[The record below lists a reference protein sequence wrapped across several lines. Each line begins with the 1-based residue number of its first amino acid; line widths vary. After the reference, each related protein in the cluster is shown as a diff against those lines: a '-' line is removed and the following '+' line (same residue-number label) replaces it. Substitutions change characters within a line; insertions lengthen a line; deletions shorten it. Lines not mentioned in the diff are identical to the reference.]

1 MFDMAGIQIVLF
13 MAALQAAGAVMGAFQ
28 GYMTAR
34 IARIGPDRRVRATQ
48 VRATMFSGFA
58 RRAFGFV
65 ATLLL
70 VLTVLGLLGAATP
83 IVIVFVAAN
92 GVLPILGSL
101 IFAVPAWI
109 CCSDLFARRAQSV
122 DAAA

>member
-1 MFDMAGIQIVLF
+1 MFDMAGIEIVLF
-13 MAALQAAGAVMGAFQ
+13 LAALQAAGAIMGAFQ

-34 IARIGPDRRVRATQ
+34 IARIGPDRRVCATQ
-48 VRATMFSGFA
+48 ARATMFNGFV

-83 IVIVFVAAN
+83 IAIVFLAAN

-101 IFAVPAWI
+101 IFVVPAWI
-109 CCSDLFARRAQSV
+109 YCSDLFVRRAQPV

>member
-1 MFDMAGIQIVLF
+1 MFDMAGIEIVLF

-28 GYMTAR
+28 GYVTAR
-34 IARIGPDRRVRATQ
+34 IARIGPERRARATG
-48 VRATMFSGFA
+48 FSGFA
-58 RRAFGFV
+58 RRASGFV

-101 IFAVPAWI
+101 IFVAPAWI
-109 CCSDLFARRAQSV
+109 YCSDLFVRRAQPV

>member
-1 MFDMAGIQIVLF
+1 MFDLAGFEIVLLV
-13 MAALQAAGAVMGAFQ
+13 AALQVAGAIMGVFQ
-28 GYMTAR
+28 GHVTAR
-34 IARIGPDRRVRATQ
+34 IARLGPDRRVRATQ
-48 VRATMFSGFA
+48 VRATGLNGFA

-70 VLTVLGLLGAATP
+70 VLTVVGLLGGATP
-83 IVIVFVAAN
+83 IVIVFLAAN

-101 IFAVPAWI
+101 LFVAPAWI
-109 CCSDLFARRAQSV
+109 CCSDLLVRQTRPV